1 MNEISLRHT
10 DEVGILEIG
19 TPPGNKLQRPAFT
32 SQLLLEQFIIDNK
45 LKGLI
50 ITGMGRNFS
59 TGADPENISDLSQ
72 NPELL
77 QIELSEGI
85 VLLSYIRNLNI
96 PVIAAINRL
105 CFGGG
110 LEIAL
115 ACHIRVASENAL
127 FAFPESNHGLIP
139 GLNGTIRLPDLIG
152 LARAMQMILSGDT
165 MDAQMALQTG
175 MIDHLAPKDGA
186 LDYALALMNKM
197 VHGRPHRVI
206 HAVMQSLTHRNS
218 LSEKEA
224 AEEET
229 RLFCQLA
236 RQMNSEND

>member
-1 MNEISLRHT
+1 MNEISLRST

-19 TPPGNKLQRPAFT
+19 TPPENKLQHPAFA
-32 SQLLLEQFIIDNK
+32 SRLFLEQFIKENK

-59 TGADPENISDLSQ
+59 IGADPGIISELSQ

-77 QIELSEGI
+77 QSELTEGI
-85 VLLSYIRNLNI
+85 ALLAYIRNLNI

-110 LEIAL
+110 LEITL

-127 FAFPESNHGLIP
+127 FALPESNHGLIP

-152 LARAMQMILSGDT
+152 QALAMQMILSGDT
-165 MDAQMALQTG
+165 MDAPMALRTG
-175 MIDHLAPKDGA
+175 LIDHMAPKDGA

-197 VHGRPHRVI
+197 VQGRPHRVI
-206 HAVMQSLTHRNS
+206 HAVMQSMKNQAALT
-218 LSEKEA
+218 EKEA
-224 AEEET
+224 ADEET
-229 RLFCQLA
+229 KLFCQLA

>member
-1 MNEISLRHT
+1 MNEISLRRT

-19 TPPGNKLQRPAFT
+19 TPPGNKLKHPAFT
-32 SQLLLEQFIIDNK
+32 SQLLLEQFIKENK

-59 TGADPENISDLSQ
+59 TGAEPEIISELSHT
-72 NPELL
+72 PELL
-77 QIELSEGI
+77 QSELTEGI
-85 VLLSYIRNLNI
+85 ALLSYIRNLNI

-139 GLNGTIRLPDLIG
+139 GLNGIIRLPDLTG

-165 MDAQMALQTG
+165 MDAPMALQTG
-175 MIDHLAPKDGA
+175 MIDYLAPKDGA
-186 LDYALALMNKM
+186 VVYALSLMNKM

-206 HAVMQSLTHRNS
+206 HAVVQSLTHRNY